1 MVATENTELREQI
14 KKMEYEK
21 VEMRHN
27 LIALK
32 EAHDPKA
39 ALNAGDMDNP
49 DMKKLLR
56 VNEANEALEKRLRML
71 QQREKELIDSLIMR
85 GNINLPQ
92 YSNLAMQGPVL
103 QNTIPNEEA

>member
-1 MVATENTELREQI
+1 MATENTELREQI

-39 ALNAGDMDNP
+39 ALNAGDMENP

-71 QQREKELIDSLIMR
+71 QQREKELIDSLI
-85 GNINLPQ
+85 NLPQ

>member
-39 ALNAGDMDNP
+39 ALNAGDMENP

-71 QQREKELIDSLIMR
+71 QQREKELIDSLI
-85 GNINLPQ
+85 NLPQ

>member
-1 MVATENTELREQI
+1 MLQKDRERPIYEQKLREIGDLQQKISPKERELREQI

-39 ALNAGDMDNP
+39 GLNAGDMENP
-49 DMKKLLR
+49 DMKKLL
-56 VNEANEALEKRLRML
+56 
-71 QQREKELIDSLIMR
+71 
-85 GNINLPQ
+85 
-92 YSNLAMQGPVL
+92 
-103 QNTIPNEEA
+103 

>member
-39 ALNAGDMDNP
+39 ALNAGDMENP
-49 DMKKLLR
+49 DMKRTKTGKPPSGLTKSKSAR
-56 VNEANEALEKRLRML
+56 
-71 QQREKELIDSLIMR
+71 
-85 GNINLPQ
+85 
-92 YSNLAMQGPVL
+92 
-103 QNTIPNEEA
+103 